1 MTIELT
7 PEHELIIARVIH
19 SGAYH
24 DAQDVISAALLALAE
39 DLHERQG
46 EPRPSR
52 LWALREG
59 LRLGDVSVRELI
71 DEGRE

>member
-39 DLHERQG
+39 DLRERGGGLVGQ
-46 EPRPSR
+46 PRG
-52 LWALREG
+52 AGLREAEI
-59 LRLGDVSVRELI
+59 R
-71 DEGRE
+71 